1 MLIAI
6 LARGDLRSTISL
18 WGPSTQIGTC
28 RLVQTERK
36 NQNGRFSVRNLVP
49 RMQRNR
55 LSPVECSVGNR
66 FPDPMAIGHPGRLL
80 EFKQGVLLWLTD
92 CQRSTVFLCL
102 GRLLESPGF
111 GYRLPPRLPQPL
123 LCSGRP
129 VNLKGLVILSAW
141 AWKSLNPLGRD
152 WKIERKVRTLY
163 GCQIYDVR
171 HNRLFRAK
179 ASRTIVVV
187 CDHQRLPGQRAS
199 SRDPNL
205 G

>member
-1 MLIAI
+1 VIF
-6 LARGDLRSTISL
+6 DP
-18 WGPSTQIGTC
+18 PSPYGAHLP
-28 RLVQTERK
+28 R
-36 NQNGRFSVRNLVP
+36 SVRVGWSKQKEKTKMGGF
-49 RMQRNR
+49 RYATWFRACNR

-66 FPDPMAIGHPGRLL
+66 FRDPMAIGHPGRLL

-92 CQRSTVFLCL
+92 CQRSTVILCL

-171 HNRLFRAK
+171 HNRPFREK

-199 SRDPNL
+199 SRDPSL